1 MKKILFTLLALI
13 LFNSY
18 ANAEILK
25 FAQVTDVH
33 YPKTGIAGYEGRNF
47 DFAIK
52 NYNKAINMLNNSD
65 VEFVFYTGDVVDKSF
80 KEVFDNFF
88 ATTSKLNK
96 KYYISLGNHDSNS
109 TNGFT
114 KENTLEYLKN
124 NTPYRQN
131 GANYYAVLNDNFIA
145 VMLDGSNDF
154 EMDAQGFYSKDTLKW
169 LEKILKE
176 NPTKQFLIFQHFPLF
191 EPVKDSAYVH
201 KHSTRK
207 KGNYI
212 RLLKKHKNV
221 VLIASGHYHVSCEK
235 EKYGVKHYSTSAL
248 FLEDSCYRVFE
259 IDHDNGEIKSIK
271 TDLIQVK

>member
-1 MKKILFTLLALI
+1 MKKFLFSLLALI

-33 YPKTGIAGYEGRNF
+33 FPKIGIAGYEGRNF

-52 NYNKAINMLNNSD
+52 NYNKAIDMINASD
-65 VEFVFYTGDVVDKSF
+65 VEYVFFTGDIVDKSF
-80 KEVFDNFF
+80 KEVFDDFF
-88 ATTSKLNK
+88 NTTSKLNK

-109 TNGFT
+109 TNGFS
-114 KENTLEYLKN
+114 KKDTLEYLKN
-124 NTPYRQN
+124 NTHYQQN
-131 GANYYAVLNDNFIA
+131 SASHYAVLNENFIA
-145 VMLDGSNDF
+145 VMLDGSNDI
-154 EMDAQGFYSKDTLKW
+154 EMDAQGFYSKDTLGW

-176 NPTKQFLIFQHFPLF
+176 NPDKKFLIFQHFPLL

-212 RLLKKHKNV
+212 RLLKKYKNI

-235 EKYGVKHYSTSAL
+235 EKYGVKHYSTPAL
-248 FLEDSCYRVFE
+248 FLENSYYRVFE
-259 IDHDNGEIKSIK
+259 IDHDNGKINSIK
-271 TDLIQVK
+271 TNLIQVK

>member
-13 LFNSY
+13 LFNSCV
-18 ANAEILK
+18 NAEILK

-114 KENTLEYLKN
+114 KEHTLEYL
-124 NTPYRQN
+124 
-131 GANYYAVLNDNFIA
+131 
-145 VMLDGSNDF
+145 
-154 EMDAQGFYSKDTLKW
+154 
-169 LEKILKE
+169 
-176 NPTKQFLIFQHFPLF
+176 
-191 EPVKDSAYVH
+191 
-201 KHSTRK
+201 
-207 KGNYI
+207 
-212 RLLKKHKNV
+212 
-221 VLIASGHYHVSCEK
+221 
-235 EKYGVKHYSTSAL
+235 
-248 FLEDSCYRVFE
+248 
-259 IDHDNGEIKSIK
+259 
-271 TDLIQVK
+271 